1 MSDDYWHHI
10 YIDYRPNLPTRY
22 NGLPDRC
29 GNHSDHGPA
38 KGRWMSHMRLITR
51 RAWSALK
58 IIFGMIVFAAMAAA
72 SIWRETPPNFILLS
86 PINK

>member
-1 MSDDYWHHI
+1 
-10 YIDYRPNLPTRY
+10 
-22 NGLPDRC
+22 
-29 GNHSDHGPA
+29 
-38 KGRWMSHMRLITR
+38 LIPR
-51 RAWSALK
+51 RARSALK

>member
-1 MSDDYWHHI
+1 MSDDD
-10 YIDYRPNLPTRY
+10 YIDYHPNLSTHY
-22 NGLPDRC
+22 ADSNGLPDRRD
-29 GNHSDHGPA
+29 HHAYHGPA
-38 KGRWMSHMRLITR
+38 KGRWMSQMRLITR

-58 IIFGMIVFAAMAAA
+58 IIFGMIVFAAMATA

>member
-1 MSDDYWHHI
+1 VATILTTGPRRVDEMSQ
-10 YIDYRPNLPTRY
+10 
-22 NGLPDRC
+22 
-29 GNHSDHGPA
+29 
-38 KGRWMSHMRLITR
+38 MRLIPR
-51 RAWSALK
+51 RARSALK